1 MARLEATPTGRRE
14 TAPTVMQVTPNLAI
28 GGAQETVRT
37 LAKYLPRAGYPVV
50 VCSFDDGPLRE
61 EIARLEVPIELL
73 PTRRHSIVSLP
84 SFVIE
89 MLRMRRRLLA
99 LIATHRVGI
108 VQTQGLGTLDF
119 LVMTLRFGHRVQ
131 VWWTI
136 QNQHFEVRAEHLI
149 RHRWLLRPKRLAHRS
164 LYLLGTRLVDGVIA
178 VSDETA
184 RSFRD
189 AVGYRGD
196 KLHVVF
202 NAVDVERYPAAIDRD
217 EVRARLGFG
226 PGDHVMT
233 MVGTFKRQ
241 KGHRYLV
248 EAAAR
253 VIPRY
258 PRLHLLLVGDG
269 TLADETRERIEASG
283 LAGRVHLVGTRSDVP
298 QLLAASDSFVLPS
311 LWEGL
316 PVALV
321 EAMASRLP
329 VIATEVSGT
338 SQVMVDGETGWL
350 VPPGDPAALS
360 RAMAE
365 LLSNP
370 AHAAAMAAAGCERVA
385 ASFGA
390 RTQAERLV
398 ALFGGHDIP
407 QDPTASATDDEV
419 RVS

>member
-1 MARLEATPTGRRE
+1 MGSRRE

-37 LAKYLPRAGYPVV
+37 LAKYLPRVGYPVV
-50 VCSFDDGPLRE
+50 VCSFDDGPLRDE
-61 EIARLEVPIELL
+61 MARLEVPIELL
-73 PTRRHSIVSLP
+73 PTRRHSVVSLP

-89 MLRMRRRLLA
+89 MLRLRRRLLA
-99 LIATHRVGI
+99 LVRAHHVGI

-119 LVMTLRFGHRVQ
+119 LVMTLRLGGHVR

-136 QNQHFEVRAEHLI
+136 QNQHFEVRAEHLV
-149 RHRWLLRPKRLAHRS
+149 RHGWLLRPKRLTHRW
-164 LYLLGTRLVDGVIA
+164 LYLLGARLVDGVIA

-184 RSFRD
+184 RSFREV
-189 AVGYRGD
+189 VGYRGD

-248 EAAAR
+248 EAAAN
-253 VIPRY
+253 VIPRF
-258 PRLHLLLVGDG
+258 PRLHVLLVGDG
-269 TLADETRERIEASG
+269 ALAEETRERIEASG
-283 LAGRVHLVGTRSDVP
+283 LIGRVRLLGTRRDVP
-298 QLLAASDSFVLPS
+298 ELLAASDSFVLPS

-316 PVALV
+316 PIALV

-350 VPPGDPAALS
+350 VAPGDPAGLS
-360 RAMAE
+360 EAMAE

-370 AHAAAMAAAGCERVA
+370 ARASTMAAAGRERVA

-398 ALFGGHDIP
+398 ALFRRHDVSP
-407 QDPTASATDDEV
+407 DHATSTAVNAV
-419 RVS
+419 RAP